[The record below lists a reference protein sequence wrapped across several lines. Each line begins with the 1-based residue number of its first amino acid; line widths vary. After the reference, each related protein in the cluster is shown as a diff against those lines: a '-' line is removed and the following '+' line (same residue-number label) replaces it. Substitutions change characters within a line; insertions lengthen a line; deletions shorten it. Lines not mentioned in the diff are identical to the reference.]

1 MCEHVCEHVCGHVCV
16 EVCVNM
22 CADTCVVVQA
32 DARRY
37 RNVREC
43 GIGDIVEAVQMHM
56 TSQTSWLTA

>member
-1 MCEHVCEHVCGHVCV
+1 MD
-16 EVCVNM
+16 VCVNM
-22 CADTCVVVQA
+22 CANTCVVVQA
-32 DARRY
+32 DARRYVY